1 MKKIDFKSVYQDRIK
16 EIDKQI
22 PTAAKNKKWVEL
34 AKLEAEKVD
43 LQNKIKQIEDMHNER
58 KLI

>member
-1 MKKIDFKSVYQDRIK
+1 MKINFKNVYEDRII

-22 PTAAKNKKWVEL
+22 KVATNNKKWVAV

-43 LQNKIKQIEDMHNER
+43 TEKKIKQIEVMQHGR
-58 KLI
+58 